1 MKTVVQDIL
10 MVDDEDNLP
19 VSTQKQKSAFP
30 PNYIHS
36 LDSSHMLKT
45 AIEMN
50 KRGVT
55 FSAVHDSYWCHP
67 ANVDEMNVV
76 LREKF
81 VEIYSEPLLEDF
93 LEDLKRRYPGCVF
106 PEVPKKGE
114 LDINDI
120 KHSEYF
126 FQ

>member
-19 VSTQKQKSAFP
+19 VSTQKQKSASP